1 MMKAFP
7 PLFLLVFLFITKPIS
22 AEDEQKAEKYLQVVQ
37 AYADA
42 MLEHGTDTYGSV
54 KSPLLLSIMQRTKL
68 KPFAKMPPAP
78 NGIRQGDRV
87 TTHGSNVNLDQNLYR
102 VLYALSEITVDSKY
116 QQAADAALKTF
127 LEVTPSPE
135 TRLFAWGEHLCWD
148 LKTDRP
154 GTYET
159 KAIHEPKRPTVLF
172 EKFYELNPTATINYC
187 DGLWEHQLY
196 TDRQGRKDGNFS
208 RHAAY
213 DKHDPRRN
221 YDFPKEGG
229 YFIHDWARAYAKT
242 QNPRFL
248 NYIDVLASRYLRK
261 LDKHQ
266 NNLIEFDSIRNYADT
281 SASISLAIDCHH
293 AAQLVG
299 PGDLQAKLLKLS
311 QSIDTGLQ
319 GLPHQVDSLGFV
331 EYVTAEP
338 RYQLYE
344 HKQNG
349 GYSFLWNIKYGR
361 KTTGMLGVL
370 FNSRFK
376 QLPEGSEKD
385 RYREL
390 ILQAANRYLN
400 SEPDMSERPWPVEIG
415 IAVYL
420 QLAAYEM
427 TNKDQYLNRARYFA
441 QLGLK
446 HYWPDSHPLPK
457 ADPQCNHY
465 ENVTRAD
472 TLALALLKLYVTEK
486 SLPVSLGISD
496 IDR

>member
-1 MMKAFP
+1 MKII
-7 PLFLLVFLFITKPIS
+7 FLLSQVVFLFTSLS
-22 AEDEQKAEKYLQVVQ
+22 AFADDPDETDRYLQIVKS
-37 AYADA
+37 YADA
-42 MLEHGTDTYGSV
+42 MLEHGTDTYGKA
-54 KSPLLLSIMQRTKL
+54 KSPLLLSLMERKKL
-68 KPFAKMPPAP
+68 EPFTKMPPAP

-102 VLYALSEITVDSKY
+102 VLYALSEITGDPRY
-116 QQAADAALKTF
+116 QKSADAALKAF
-127 LEVTPSPE
+127 LYVTPSPE
-135 TRLFAWGEHLCWD
+135 TNLFAWGEHLCWD

-154 GTYET
+154 GTWES

-172 EKFYELNPTATINYC
+172 EKFYELNPAATINYC
-187 DGLWEHQLY
+187 DGLWEHQLF
-196 TDRQGRKDGNFS
+196 TDKQGKKDGNFS

-213 DKHDPRRN
+213 DKHDPRQN

-242 QNPRFL
+242 QDPRFL
-248 NYIDVLASRYLRK
+248 KYIDVLASRYQKK

-281 SASISLAIDCHH
+281 SASISLAIDCFH
-293 AAQLVG
+293 AAQLLE
-299 PGDLQAKLLKLS
+299 PGELQENLLKLS
-311 QSIDTGLQ
+311 QSIDLGLQ
-319 GLPHQVDSLGFV
+319 TLPHQVEGPGFV
-331 EYVTAEP
+331 EYVTAESKIK
-338 RYQLYE
+338 LYA

-370 FNSRFK
+370 FYSRYS
-376 QLPEGSEKD
+376 QLPEGAVKE
-385 RYREL
+385 RYREM
-390 ILQAANRYLN
+390 ILQAADRYL
-400 SEPDMSERPWPVEIG
+400 SSDPDMAERPWPVEIG

-427 TNKDQYLNRARYFA
+427 TGKEQYLNRARHFA
-441 QLGLK
+441 RLGIK
-446 HYWPDSHPLPK
+446 HYWSDSSPLPK
-457 ADPQCNHY
+457 ADPGCNHY

-472 TLALALLKLYVTEK
+472 TLALSLLKLYVTEK
-486 SLPVSLGISD
+486 SLNVPLGISD